1 MNSVN
6 KVACID
12 VDSCNVCSNCIRVC
26 PVEAIALDKSQD
38 KPAPV
43 IDDQRCLAC
52 TICMTRCPEQAIRMI
67 ARETPLTFGI
77 DPDQADQAEVA
88 QICRAAHMHPEQ
100 VICYCRRIQAR
111 EVAAAILLGYRT
123 PEALSL
129 ATGIRTGCG
138 VLCITS
144 ILRLL
149 DAAGIEVEKAPGWQW
164 FGKYVTIWQ
173 LPPEILK
180 KYPEYF
186 LEDDLAAMNQIF
198 PKGD

>member
-1 MNSVN
+1 MNSVS
-6 KVACID
+6 KIARID
-12 VDSCNVCSNCIRVC
+12 LDNCNVCPTCIRVC
-26 PVEAIALDKSQD
+26 PVEAIALDKSED

-43 IDDQRCLAC
+43 IDDHRCLAC
-52 TICMTRCPEQAIRMI
+52 TICMTRCPEQAIHMI
-67 ARETPLTFGI
+67 DREEPLAFGI
-77 DPDQADQAEVA
+77 DAEQADQEEVA

-100 VICYCRRIQAR
+100 IICYCRRTQAR
-111 EVAAAILLGYRT
+111 DVAAAILLGYRS

-149 DAAGIEVEKAPGWQW
+149 DAAGIGVEKAPGWQW
-164 FGKYVTIWQ
+164 YGKYVTIWQ

-180 KYPEYF
+180 KYPEYY

-198 PKGD
+198 PEGE

>member
-1 MNSVN
+1 MVYGLVTLDRQRWMEKRVLAAATVGLGAILAWSFYQGNSAVL
-6 KVACID
+6 
-12 VDSCNVCSNCIRVC
+12 SES
-26 PVEAIALDKSQD
+26 S
-38 KPAPV
+38 
-43 IDDQRCLAC
+43 
-52 TICMTRCPEQAIRMI
+52 M
-67 ARETPLTFGI
+67 
-77 DPDQADQAEVA
+77 
-88 QICRAAHMHPEQ
+88 
-100 VICYCRRIQAR
+100 RILWQLIQGS
-111 EVAAAILLGYRT
+111 VAAAILLGYRT